1 MTTKKSTAD
10 LPQTLSEALAI
21 FQSQVQS
28 ADRTGTAK
36 ETRKDKRTNKSV
48 TTERKYSTLE
58 DVLRAIQPAAKLGIS
73 HTQTFDYSILED
85 GTVLTICVTTLYFK
99 DQKLESKL
107 PLKQLKGFN
116 IMHDLGIAIT
126 YTRRYALGAAYGI
139 GSEED
144 DDAMSLTQ
152 STAEKEDRIK
162 RTPSK
167 PNDKGEPVESIK
179 DKNYGKPISQP
190 ALQAVVNKMVN
201 LAEKYPNKKQEVIDK
216 FKKQYDITSEQLGH
230 ADIRTAEQGKFLTL
244 LINEI
249 DSTL

>member
-1 MTTKKSTAD
+1 MTTKKSTTD
-10 LPQTLSEALAI
+10 SPQTLFEALTI
-21 FQSQVQS
+21 FQSKVQS
-28 ADRTGTAK
+28 ADRTGIAK
-36 ETRKDKRTNKSV
+36 ETRKDKRTNKYV
-48 TTERKYSTLE
+48 TIERKYSTLA
-58 DVLRAIQPAAKLGIS
+58 DVLRAIQPAVELGIS
-73 HTQTFDYSILED
+73 HTQTFDYLISES

-107 PLKQLKGFN
+107 PLKELRGSN

-126 YTRRYALGAAYGI
+126 YTRRYALSAAYGI

-152 STAEKEDRIK
+152 PPADKTGIT

-167 PNDKGEPVESIK
+167 PNEQPEPVESIK
-179 DKNYGKPISQP
+179 DKDYGKPIAQP
-190 ALQAVVNKMVN
+190 ALEAVVQKIMS
-201 LAEKYPNKKQEVIDK
+201 LSEKYPKKKDEVLNKYKSQ
-216 FKKQYDITSEQLGH
+216 FGITSEKIGP
-230 ADIRTAEQGKFLTL
+230 ADIRTAEQGQFLTL

>member
-1 MTTKKSTAD
+1 MTTKKSITD
-10 LPQTLSEALAI
+10 SPQTLSEALAI

-36 ETRKDKRTNKSV
+36 ETRKNKKTNKSE

-73 HTQTFDYSILED
+73 HTQTFDYLISES

-107 PLKQLKGFN
+107 PLKELKGYN

-152 STAEKEDRIK
+152 PPADKTGIT

-167 PNDKGEPVESIK
+167 PNEQPEPVESIK
-179 DKNYGKPISQP
+179 DKDYGKPISQF
-190 ALQAVVNKMVN
+190 AKDAVVTKMMN
-201 LAEKYPNKKQEVIDK
+201 LTKQHPDKKDSVIDK
-216 FKKQYDITSEQLGH
+216 FKKMFDITAEGIGPD
-230 ADIRTAEQGKFLTL
+230 DIRTAEQGKALRL
-244 LINEI
+244 LLNEI